1 VGAGSLEGTHLS
13 IRGPGVRLEATVPLF
28 GAHNAMNT
36 LEAVAAASE
45 TLRRLGRSDESI
57 EADLR
62 DAMARLRPPAGRMER
77 VSTNADAPI
86 VFVDFAHTDDALDKA
101 LSSVRPLV
109 PAGRDLWV
117 VVGCGGDKDQS
128 KRPRMGRVACTH
140 ATRCVFTSDNPRTEP
155 PGEII
160 RAMLQGVPVS
170 ARSGV
175 MVHPDRARAIR
186 EAINGAAPGDVI
198 VIAGRGHE
206 TEQEVAAPEGGVRRI
221 PLDDRVVARE
231 ALRER
236 RLRAQALAGET
247 A

>member
-1 VGAGSLEGTHLS
+1 
-13 IRGPGVRLEATVPLF
+13 
-28 GAHNAMNT
+28 
-36 LEAVAAASE
+36 
-45 TLRRLGRSDESI
+45 
-57 EADLR
+57 
-62 DAMARLRPPAGRMER
+62 
-77 VSTNADAPI
+77 
-86 VFVDFAHTDDALDKA
+86 
-101 LSSVRPLV
+101 
-109 PAGRDLWV
+109 
-117 VVGCGGDKDQS
+117 
-128 KRPRMGRVACTH
+128 MGRVACTH